1 MNPSIGHNIK
11 AASSAMALAFA
22 ATAFTVLI
30 GSSAFAAAPLGTLKG
45 KSLAEQERLSI
56 TVGLKDRR
64 YHPGYRRN
72 FHRGKNHGLRRKGLS
87 RHRLNMYGPK
97 GRYHSPY
104 RGKRKYHRNGL
115 RKLHPYTD
123 RYIPRRYRYSCA
135 YDKWANSNPEY
146 RRYCE
151 GIGIHLYKPKRY
163 YKRNRYYRGHPYMR
177 RHLRN
182 LRRRWY

>member
-1 MNPSIGHNIK
+1 MKCYFGHVVRSGLSLAALLIAVLTGSSVVTAAPSGSIK
-11 AASSAMALAFA
+11 IIDITAASGHS
-22 ATAFTVLI
+22 V
-30 GSSAFAAAPLGTLKG
+30 K
-45 KSLAEQERLSI
+45 Q
-56 TVGLKDRR
+56 VGMKDRR

-72 FHRGKNHGLRRKGLS
+72 FHRRNFYGDNRG
-87 RHRLNMYGPK
+87 RLNMYGPK
-97 GRYHSPY
+97 GRYHSPL
-104 RGKRKYHRNGL
+104 RGHRKYHRNGL

-135 YDKWANSNPEY
+135 YDKWANSNPKY

-151 GIGIHLYKPKRY
+151 GIGIHLYKPKGY

-182 LRRRWY
+182 LQRRWY

>member
-1 MNPSIGHNIK
+1 MISHSGHRIW
-11 AASSAMALAFA
+11 SVLGLVSLAVVLL
-22 ATAFTVLI
+22 TA
-30 GSSAFAAAPLGTLKG
+30 GNAQAAALKPAMTVQHD
-45 KSLAEQERLSI
+45 SMLQ
-56 TVGLKDRR
+56 TVGMKGRGHHR
-64 YHPGYRRN
+64 GYTRN
-72 FHRGKNHGLRRKGLS
+72 FHRGGNHGIRRKGLS

-104 RGKRKYHRNGL
+104 RGGRKYHRNGL
-115 RKLHPYTD
+115 RKLHPYID
-123 RYIPRRYRYSCA
+123 RYRPRRYRYSCA

-146 RRYCE
+146 RRYCD

-163 YKRNRYYRGHPYMR
+163 YKRNRYYRGHPYQR